1 MSLELYI
8 KNLKLTNYR
17 NYGNLDLDFSEKIN
31 IIYGDNAQGKTNI
44 LEAIF
49 LCASGKSHRTQKFLE
64 LIQMGKNQNKI
75 DLKLEKNNDII
86 NVQMQFNKIE
96 KRSLTIND
104 IKIKKIGDLM
114 GNLVA
119 IFFSPD
125 ELKIIKGSPTERRRF
140 IDITISQFKPRY
152 FYALQQYNKII
163 SQRNILLKEI
173 IEKKDLIDTL
183 DIWDSQLVETGSYII
198 KSRMEFIEKLNFF
211 SNKKHNMLTNNL
223 ENLEIRYEPS
233 FSVGCDLDKTEIE
246 KEFLKKLKQYKHTDI
261 KRGLTTMG
269 PQRDD
274 FLININNKD
283 LRLYGS
289 QGQQRTSVLAMKL
302 AKIEIIHQEIG
313 DYPVLLLDDV
323 FSELDI
329 NRQKSLLESLDGVQ
343 TFITCTNQNIDIL
356 SSYKDIKFIKVVN
369 GKICEN

>member
-1 MSLELYI
+1 MYI

-17 NYGNLDLDFSEKIN
+17 NYEKLNIDFSKKIN
-31 IIYGDNAQGKTNI
+31 IIFGDNAQGKTNI
-44 LEAIF
+44 LESIF

-75 DLKLEKNNDII
+75 ELEVLKNNNKI
-86 NVQMQFNKIE
+86 NIQMQFNKNE

-119 IFFSPD
+119 VFFSPD

-140 IDITISQFKPRY
+140 LDITISQFKPRY

-163 SQRNILLKEI
+163 TQRNMLLKNI
-173 IEKKDLIDTL
+173 IEKKELVDTL
-183 DIWDSQLVETGSYII
+183 DVWDAQLAKVGSFII
-198 KSRMEFIEKLNFF
+198 KSRVEFTEKLNDI
-211 SNKKHNMLTNNL
+211 SNKKHNMLTNKQ
-223 ENLEIRYEPS
+223 ENLQIKYEPS
-233 FSVGCDLDKTEIE
+233 FLINSNSNKSEIE

-261 KRGLTTMG
+261 KRGLTTIG

-283 LRLYGS
+283 LKLYGS
-289 QGQQRTSVLAMKL
+289 QGQQRTSVLSMKL
-302 AKIEIIHQEIG
+302 AKLDIIYQELG
-313 DYPVLLLDDV
+313 DYPILLLDDV
-323 FSELDI
+323 FSELDL
-329 NRQKSLLESLDGVQ
+329 NRQKCLLESLDGVQ

-356 SSYKDIKFIKVVN
+356 NSYENVKSIKVVS
-369 GKICEN
+369 GKIFENY